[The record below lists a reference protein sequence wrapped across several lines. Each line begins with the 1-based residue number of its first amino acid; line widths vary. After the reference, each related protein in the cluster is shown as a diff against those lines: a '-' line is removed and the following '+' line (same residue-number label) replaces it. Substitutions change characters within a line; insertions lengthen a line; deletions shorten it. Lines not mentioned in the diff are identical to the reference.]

1 MCMSYDCA
9 QDIPYIQKPNLVEV
23 RACGLAVI
31 NTDGFLATGR
41 GYSSFEGKR
50 DRRTN

>member
-1 MCMSYDCA
+1 MCMLYECA

-23 RACGLAVI
+23 RACSLAII
-31 NTDGFLATGR
+31 NTDRFGATGR
-41 GYSSFEGKR
+41 GYSTFEGKR